1 MTSLYPPLS
10 PEEIAQRL
18 ETIAQ
23 EDWGKPLLNTKPN
36 FWRIIE
42 YGKNSYEIR
51 QSRMIGWLLDT
62 HQNHGIGDIFV
73 KELIKIYAE
82 DTTQLSNA
90 QEFLFEKNFSTEVEF
105 EVAITNSRDKKGR
118 LDIQVVDSH
127 NKLLIAIENK
137 MYSSEHNAGKSDAS
151 QLQVYK
157 EFFDKK
163 IKNPESGYEGYTPL
177 YIYLAPAGSET
188 KTEAY
193 S

>member
-23 EDWGKPLLNTKPN
+23 EDWVKPLLNTKPN

-73 KELIKIYAE
+73 K
-82 DTTQLSNA
+82 
-90 QEFLFEKNFSTEVEF
+90 
-105 EVAITNSRDKKGR
+105 
-118 LDIQVVDSH
+118 
-127 NKLLIAIENK
+127 
-137 MYSSEHNAGKSDAS
+137 
-151 QLQVYK
+151 
-157 EFFDKK
+157 
-163 IKNPESGYEGYTPL
+163 
-177 YIYLAPAGSET
+177 
-188 KTEAY
+188 
-193 S
+193 